1 MKTILLFVAF
11 ICICLPLSSEEP
23 SKKPVVWLTD
33 YDEAIK
39 ASKENKKDIF
49 LVFSGSDWCVNCIK
63 LKKNV
68 LSTPAFESFA
78 VGQFNLLVL
87 DFPSNKANALPEKQV
102 KKNEAIA
109 EKYNK
114 DGAFPLCILLNS
126 EGKVVGEIKSYTNES
141 PEKYI
146 QMIKD
151 LQTKKQ

>member
-1 MKTILLFVAF
+1 MKTIFLFLILSVF
-11 ICICLPLSSEEP
+11 WIPLSSEEP
-23 SKKPVVWLTD
+23 SKKAVVWLTD

-68 LSTPAFESFA
+68 LSTPAFETFA
-78 VGQFNLLVL
+78 NGQFNLLVL

-114 DGAFPLCILLNS
+114 DGAFPLCIILNS
-126 EGKVVGEIKSYTNES
+126 EGKVVGEIKSYTNET

-146 QMIKD
+146 QLIKD
-151 LQTKKQ
+151 LQAKK